1 MQQDQKLKA
10 ATKYAHTRLKEAGL
24 FVFGLA
30 KGTEF
35 ERSLMSYNVHKVR
48 NLAALGPTR
57 PFDKARR
64 DELPPITVL
73 TQMLFNAATTG
84 KDPQAACALL
94 EMAVNLLDRGEKL
107 PDPLR
112 IYVVLALRSYALTL
126 SKKHGR
132 KIRGEEHVRPQQGE
146 SPPHRGRQSEA
157 GRCKS
162 DAERGRGPGRSL
174 PAPPELVDQSFH
186 ETHYIGRSANPKPD
200 WNWTTVCGP

>member
-132 KIRGEEHVRPQQGE
+132 KKETNFARDFFVARAISELRQFGYNPTRNREEKQRE
-146 SPPHRGRQSEA
+146 SCCSIVVKVLSEGGLNLSEA
-157 GRCKS
+157 AVEKIW
-162 DAERGRGPGRSL
+162 ERFRVYQPQD
-174 PAPPELVDQSFH
+174 LV
-186 ETHYIGRSANPKPD
+186 RN
-200 WNWTTVCGP
+200 